1 MIAVRYSD
9 GMRTGRLKSAIGAG
23 VVAGLAIAMVPAMVG
38 AKADKACGPM
48 RYMDNNYTVCQFDVR
63 RERIELFWRDGG
75 KEAFG
80 SFRRLRMHLADQGK
94 ELSFAMNAGMYNDK
108 LAPIGL
114 YVEGSKSLKT
124 ANQRDGPGNFH
135 LKPNGVFYMA
145 GGKAGVAETGAF
157 TRSGIKPRIA
167 SQSGPMLV
175 INGKLHPR
183 FLEDSTSR
191 KRRNGV
197 GVKDGGNTVIF
208 VISEDFVTFHQ
219 FGSLFRDQLKT
230 PNALFFDGTISSL
243 YAPELSRADWG
254 RPMGPIVGVVRDS
267 KK

>member
-1 MIAVRYSD
+1 
-9 GMRTGRLKSAIGAG
+9 MRTGWLRSATGA
-23 VVAGLAIAMVPAMVG
+23 VIVAGLVTGTVSPTARAEG
-38 AKADKACGPM
+38 AKACAPV
-48 RYMDNNYTVCQFDVR
+48 RYLDNSYTVCQFDVR
-63 RERIELFWRDGG
+63 RDQIELFWRDGA

-80 SFRRLRMHLADQGK
+80 SFRRLRQHLSDQGK
-94 ELSFAMNAGMYNDK
+94 ELSFAMNAGMYNEQ

-114 YVEGSKSLKT
+114 YVERSQSLKS

-135 LKPNGVFYMA
+135 LKPNGIFYMA

-157 TRSGIKPRIA
+157 TKSGIKPRIA

-175 INGKLHPR
+175 IDGKLHPR
-183 FLEDSTSR
+183 FLKASTSR

-219 FGSLFRDQLKT
+219 FGSLFRDHLKT

-243 YAPELSRADWG
+243 YAPDLSRVDWG
-254 RPMGPIVGVVRDS
+254 RPMGPIVGVVRDG

>member
-1 MIAVRYSD
+1 MKMGWLR
-9 GMRTGRLKSAIGAG
+9 SAIGS
-23 VVAGLAIAMVPAMVG
+23 VIVAGLAAGTVLHVARAEG
-38 AKADKACGPM
+38 GKACAPV
-48 RYMDNNYTVCQFDVR
+48 RYMDNSYTVCQFDVR
-63 RERIELFWRDGG
+63 HDRIELFWRDGA

-80 SFRRLRMHLADQGK
+80 NFRRLRQYLTDQGK
-94 ELSFAMNAGMYNDK
+94 ELSFAMNAGMYNEQ

-114 YVEGSKSLKT
+114 YVEDNQSFKS

-135 LKPNGVFYMA
+135 LKPNGVFYIA

-157 TRSGIKPRIA
+157 TKSGIKPRIA

-175 INGKLHPR
+175 IDGKLHPR
-183 FLEDSTSR
+183 FLKTSTSR

-208 VISEDFVTFHQ
+208 VISEGFVTFHQ
-219 FGSLFRDQLKT
+219 FGSLFRDHMKT
-230 PNALFFDGTISSL
+230 PNALFFDGTVSSL
-243 YAPELSRADWG
+243 YAPELSRGDWG
-254 RPMGPIVGVVRDS
+254 RPMGPIVGVVRDG